1 MLQPSFHIDSE
12 NINEQDFKSCRLLI
26 VIDNGSLS
34 YVFLNTT
41 NMQAVCIKYFHLR
54 DVQNREQDEI
64 LREIIYE
71 DELLSKDVNEVFLVY
86 AFADSTLVPDA
97 YFNESLDKEFTN
109 LIYGNLEKGLVLNE
123 KVPWWDIYNV
133 YRIPTEIQRLFQF
146 KFKTAKQ
153 LHYHGLLLKSHKKF
167 SAAELPENIQIV
179 FLDDRMIVSIYKKGQ
194 LQLMQSFDYA
204 NQMDVAY
211 HLLNCCE
218 QLGLNQNE
226 LSLQISGFIER
237 RSAVYQ
243 ELAKYFSNISFEEIG
258 DGIQVTDKLEKY
270 PLHYFS
276 SLLKLAACV

>member
-1 MLQPSFHIDSE
+1 MQQPSFHIESD

-26 VIDNGSLS
+26 VIDNSSLS
-34 YVFLNTT
+34 YVFLNAQS
-41 NMQAVCIKYFHLR
+41 MQAVCIKYFHLR
-54 DVQNREQDEI
+54 DLNNRQQDEI

-71 DELLSKDVNEVFLVY
+71 DELLSKVVSETFLVY

-109 LIYGNLEKGLVLNE
+109 LMHGNLEKGLVLNE

-146 KFKTAKQ
+146 KFKTAKH
-153 LHYHGLLLKSHKKF
+153 LHYYSLLLKSHKKF
-167 SAAELPENIQIV
+167 SAAELPENMQVV
-179 FLDDRMIVSIYKKGQ
+179 FLDDRMIVSVFKKGQ
-194 LQLMQSFDYA
+194 LQLIQSFDYA

-211 HLLNCCE
+211 HLLNCCQ
-218 QLGLNQNE
+218 QLGLNQNQVG
-226 LSLQISGFIER
+226 LQISGFVER
-237 RSAVYQ
+237 RSSVYN
-243 ELAKYFSNISFEEIG
+243 EIAKYFSNISFEEIG
-258 DGIQVTDKLEKY
+258 NGIQVTDTLDKY